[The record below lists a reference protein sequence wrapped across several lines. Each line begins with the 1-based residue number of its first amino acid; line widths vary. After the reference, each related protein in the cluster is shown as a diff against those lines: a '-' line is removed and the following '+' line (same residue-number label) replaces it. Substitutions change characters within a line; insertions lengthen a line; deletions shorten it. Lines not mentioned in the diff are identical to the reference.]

1 MRSQTGHYPDT
12 LIWNRSNGSEKDLSE
27 EAYEDLAKEVKKICD
42 RQGIRLICHNYP
54 AVAERLGIF
63 TLHLP
68 LAKLREYAACE
79 HEKKLELGCSVHA
92 VEEAKEA
99 ERLGVSYLVAG
110 HIYATDCKKGL
121 PPRGLSFLREV
132 CSNVTVPVYAI
143 GGIGFADGRIEEV
156 CKCQRCLYYVRSDET
171 LAKCWL
177 FFGNVHC
184 TNENNLLYL
193 IG

>member
-1 MRSQTGHYPDT
+1 MCKERKQPFIAVT
-12 LIWNRSNGSEKDLSE
+12 NRALSRHPYLEQIERIAKRKPKAILLREKDLSE
-27 EAYEDLAKEVKKICD
+27 EAYEDLAKEVKMICD
-42 RQGIRLICHNYP
+42 RHGIRLICHNYP
-54 AVAERLGIF
+54 AVAERLGIS

-79 HEKKLELGCSVHA
+79 HEKKLELGCSIHA
-92 VEEAKEA
+92 VEESKEA

-156 CKCQRCLYYVRSDET
+156 CRNG
-171 LAKCWL
+171 AKGACIMSEVMKL
-177 FFGNVHC
+177 
-184 TNENNLLYL
+184 
-193 IG
+193 